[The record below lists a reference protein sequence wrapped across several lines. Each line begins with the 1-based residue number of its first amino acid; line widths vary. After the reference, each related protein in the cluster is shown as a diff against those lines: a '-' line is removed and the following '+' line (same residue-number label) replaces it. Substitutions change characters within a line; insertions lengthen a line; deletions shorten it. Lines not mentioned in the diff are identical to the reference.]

1 MSEGKILYSK
11 CEQIYFLKLTGSLR
25 FTSGHDLDI
34 LLANIFEDSDIKDI
48 MIDMS
53 QADYLDSTILGLLAK
68 VANFMIKKF
77 HRKLTVLSVNE
88 DINYLLDS
96 IGLNEVLII
105 VKTCDYTPEML
116 QKIDNIKSSEQENA
130 LTILDAHRQLVN
142 LNEKNHDVFKNV
154 IELLEKETNTNLH
167 SKD

>member
-11 CEQIYFLKLTGSLR
+11 SEQRYFLKLTGNLR
-25 FTSGHDLDI
+25 FTIAHDLDI
-34 LLANIFEDSDIKDI
+34 LLDIIFKDSAVKDI

-68 VANFMIKKF
+68 IANFMIKEL
-77 HRKLTVLSVNE
+77 HRKLTVLSTNE

-96 IGLNEVLII
+96 LGLNEVLII
-105 VKTCDYTPEML
+105 IRTCDYSP
-116 QKIDNIKSSEQENA
+116 KILEEIPNIKSSEQENA

-142 LNEKNHDVFKNV
+142 LNEKNRDVFKDV
-154 IELLEKETNTNLH
+154 VELLEKE
-167 SKD
+167 SG

>member
-11 CEQIYFLKLTGSLR
+11 SDQIYFLKLTGNLR
-25 FTSGHDLDI
+25 FTSSHDLDI
-34 LLANIFEDSDIKDI
+34 LLDIIFKDSDIKDI

-77 HRKLTVLSVNE
+77 HRKLTVLSINE

-96 IGLNEVLII
+96 LGLNEVLII
-105 VKTCDYTPEML
+105 IRTCDYSP
-116 QKIDNIKSSEQENA
+116 KILKKIPNIKSSEQENA
-130 LTILDAHRQLVN
+130 LTILDAHRQLIN
-142 LNEKNHDVFKNV
+142 LNEKNRNVFKNV
-154 IELLEKETNTNLH
+154 VELLEKETG
-167 SKD
+167 